1 VLTAPKSGSF
11 TPIGR
16 VQEADGLPHLAGW
29 SGKRTARYDVGAKIG
44 QAEANLPHSD
54 QIRMSPD
61 IAPARREI
69 ILC

>member
-1 VLTAPKSGSF
+1 
-11 TPIGR
+11 